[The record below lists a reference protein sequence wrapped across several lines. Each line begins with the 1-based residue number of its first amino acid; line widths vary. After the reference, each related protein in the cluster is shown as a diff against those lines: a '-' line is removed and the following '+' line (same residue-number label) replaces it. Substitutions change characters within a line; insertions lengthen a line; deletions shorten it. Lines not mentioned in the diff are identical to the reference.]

1 MNTNNLYTLEDLES
15 VLDTLPCSVYLKDK
29 EGKYIYTNKFAADI
43 SGLEKHLII
52 GKTDFDLMNLDE
64 ALKALETDKK
74 VLKEGIPLFTE
85 GYGINKTKN
94 NIFSIYKFPIN
105 NSNSIAYISK
115 QLDLNRTMSINFEK
129 ITLKNNTIDIHK
141 NYFDLITEIL
151 NNISNILNASNVSL
165 FLFDSND
172 LTLKHYASSTINKN
186 IFEGNNIVKIKD
198 LFINEFNNTT
208 NSLINDTYLKSIF
221 SRYYKKEYFEKN
233 NSSFEVKSLVFA
245 NKFIGILH
253 ISYDN
258 ITKYQIHN
266 EGFLKEICDNLSSLL
281 VSFNVTKEFEKYIF
295 NKNIMSADEY
305 SSSIFL
311 SKMNYFSTLSHEF
324 KTPIN
329 IILSSVQ
336 LLFKLLSDNYEID
349 NTTLLK
355 YLTILKQNSYRL
367 LRLVN
372 NVLDISKLENNF
384 TDLTLLNCN
393 IINIVENIVLS
404 TCDYLE
410 QNNKNIIFDTD
421 EEEVF
426 LSCDP
431 DKIEKVILN
440 LISNSLKFTD
450 DNGEI
455 KVIISTDY
463 KSNRLFI
470 HVQNNGPEISIED
483 SKKIFS
489 KYIQSDHL
497 FTSEN
502 QGTGI
507 GLFLCKSFVELHGGE
522 IWVNTNFKNGA
533 EFIFYLPI
541 KLTADKK
548 IDKSISDTPSSKI
561 EKCNIEFSDVYSF
574 NQNSYKV

>member
-1 MNTNNLYTLEDLES
+1 
-15 VLDTLPCSVYLKDK
+15 
-29 EGKYIYTNKFAADI
+29 
-43 SGLEKHLII
+43 
-52 GKTDFDLMNLDE
+52 
-64 ALKALETDKK
+64 
-74 VLKEGIPLFTE
+74 
-85 GYGINKTKN
+85 
-94 NIFSIYKFPIN
+94 
-105 NSNSIAYISK
+105 
-115 QLDLNRTMSINFEK
+115 
-129 ITLKNNTIDIHK
+129 
-141 NYFDLITEIL
+141 
-151 NNISNILNASNVSL
+151 
-165 FLFDSND
+165 
-172 LTLKHYASSTINKN
+172 
-186 IFEGNNIVKIKD
+186 
-198 LFINEFNNTT
+198 
-208 NSLINDTYLKSIF
+208 
-221 SRYYKKEYFEKN
+221 
-233 NSSFEVKSLVFA
+233 
-245 NKFIGILH
+245 
-253 ISYDN
+253 
-258 ITKYQIHN
+258 
-266 EGFLKEICDNLSSLL
+266 
-281 VSFNVTKEFEKYIF
+281 
-295 NKNIMSADEY
+295 MSADEY

-574 NQNSYKV
+574 

>member
-1 MNTNNLYTLEDLES
+1 MNTSNLYTLEDLES
-15 VLDTLPCSVYLKDK
+15 VLDTLPCSVYLKNK

-52 GKTDFDLMNLDE
+52 GKTDFDLMNLNE
-64 ALKALETDKK
+64 AEKALETDKK
-74 VLKEGIPLFTE
+74 VLEEGIHLLTE
-85 GYGINKTKN
+85 GYGINKTQN
-94 NIFSIYKFPIN
+94 NLFSIYKFPIN

-115 QLDLNRTMSINFEK
+115 QLDLNRAANINFEK
-129 ITLKNNTIDIHK
+129 FTLKNNTIDIHK

-151 NNISNILNASNVSL
+151 NNISNILNSSSISI
-165 FLFDSND
+165 FLLDSND
-172 LTLKHYASSTINKN
+172 LTLKPYAWSTINNNTFKN
-186 IFEGNNIVKIKD
+186 NNIIKVD
-198 LFINEFNNTT
+198 DFFVNEFDNKT
-208 NSLINDTYLKSIF
+208 NDNYIKSLFLK
-221 SRYYKKEYFEKN
+221 YYKRECFSKN
-233 NSSFEVKSLVFA
+233 TFSFEVKNLIFA
-245 NKFIGILH
+245 NKLIGILH

-258 ITKYQIHN
+258 INKYQIHN

-295 NKNIMSADEY
+295 NKNMMLSDEY
-305 SSSIFL
+305 SPSL
-311 SKMNYFSTLSHEF
+311 PLNKMNYFATLSHEF

-329 IILSSVQ
+329 IILSSIQ
-336 LLFKLLSDNYEID
+336 LLLKLLYDNYKID
-349 NTTLLK
+349 NDTLLK

-372 NVLDISKLENNF
+372 NVLDSSKLENNF
-384 TDLTLLNCN
+384 NDLTLLNCN
-393 IINIVENIVLS
+393 IINIIENIVLS
-404 TCDYLE
+404 TCDYLT

-426 LSCDP
+426 LACDP

-463 KSNRLFI
+463 KSNKLFI

-489 KYIQSDHL
+489 KYIQSDAL
-497 FTSEN
+497 FTSKN

-522 IWVNTNFKNGA
+522 IWVNTNFKDGA

-548 IDKSISDTPSSKI
+548 IDKLITDTSSSKI
-561 EKCNIEFSDVYSF
+561 EKCNIEFSDIYSL
-574 NQNSYKV
+574 